1 MAEELQKQIE
11 ELKRDSTASQAKLIM
26 SALSDG
32 GYGLAA
38 SSGSVP
44 SEVLTIE
51 DENQQIKAEKFER

>member
-1 MAEELQKQIE
+1 MQIE